1 MSGTLADAIAAYH
14 DVLTDDVAAESA
26 AMLEQ
31 QLQRRGLFFGDRPLC
46 TVLRPRFLLPA
57 QYQHLQ
63 ACAAALLAAFTR
75 AYDAGIADARIRRQF
90 RLSDWEESLMGL
102 DPRFRDPSPTS
113 RFDFFFL
120 PESGEARLTEYNGE
134 TPAGAGY
141 GDALAEIFL
150 DLPVMHRFIREYD
163 VRTLPTQ
170 HSVLRVLLD
179 AYRQWGGIDPPRIA
193 ILDWKDVPTASEF
206 ALFDAYFKSRGF
218 ECSIVDPRDV
228 ELRGGELHHPGGR
241 INLIY
246 KRVLIS
252 ELIEREGLD
261 HPVVQAVR
269 SGAVCMVNPFRC
281 KLLHKKAS
289 LAVLSDERNASWFSH
304 AETAAIGAHV
314 PWTRVVEERKTA
326 YAGRPVDLISFM
338 QQNRDRLVLKPN
350 DEYGGK
356 GIVLGWRTD
365 DQEWE
370 QAIAGAL
377 AEPFIV
383 QERITIPS
391 EPYPSRAGGRTVIA
405 DRILDTAPFAW
416 AGGFMDGC
424 LTRLSTETLVNVTAG
439 GGSQVP
445 TFVIEKR
452 SAA

>member
-1 MSGTLADAIAAYH
+1 LSGTLADAIGAYH
-14 DVLTDDVAAESA
+14 DLLTDEVAADSA
-26 AMLEQ
+26 ATLDRE
-31 QLQRRGLFFGDRPLC
+31 LARRGLFFGDRALC

-57 QYQHLQ
+57 QYRDLQ
-63 ACAAALLAAFTR
+63 SRAATLLAAFGR
-75 AYDAGIADARIRRQF
+75 AHDAGLSDARVRRQF
-90 RLSDWEESLMGL
+90 RLADWEETLIADEPG
-102 DPRFRDPSPTS
+102 FRDPSPTS
-113 RFDFFFL
+113 RFDFFYL
-120 PESGEARLTEYNGE
+120 PDSGEARLTEYNGE

-150 DLPVMHRFIREYD
+150 DLPVMHRFLQDYD

-179 AYRQWGGIDPPRIA
+179 AWRQWGGVEPPRIA
-193 ILDWKDVPTASEF
+193 ILDWRDVPTASEF
-206 ALFDAYFKSRGF
+206 ALFDAYFRSRGF
-218 ECSIVDPRDV
+218 ACSIVDPREV
-228 ELRGGELHHPGGR
+228 EFRGGELRHPGGR
-241 INLIY
+241 ITLIY

-252 ELIEREGLD
+252 ELVERGGLD

-269 SGAVCMVNPFRC
+269 AGAACMVNPFRC

-289 LAVLSDERNASWFSH
+289 LAVLSDERNASWFSA
-304 AETAAIGAHV
+304 AETAAIAAHI
-314 PWTRVVEERKTA
+314 PWTRVVEERKTR
-326 YAGRPVDLISFM
+326 YADRPVDLISFM
-338 QQNRDRLVLKPN
+338 QQNRERLVLKPN

-356 GIVLGWRTD
+356 GIVLGWRASGT
-365 DQEWE
+365 EWE
-370 QAIAGAL
+370 RAIAAAL

-383 QERITIPS
+383 QERIAIPS
-391 EPYPSRAGGRTVIA
+391 EPYPSHANGRTEIA
-405 DRILDTAPFAW
+405 DRILDTAPFTW

>member
-14 DVLTDDVAAESA
+14 ELLGDDIAAESA
-26 AMLEQ
+26 ATLDRE
-31 QLQRRGLFFGDRPLC
+31 LKRRGLYFGDRALC

-57 QYQHLQ
+57 QYRDLQ
-63 ACAAALLAAFTR
+63 LCAATLLAAFGR
-75 AYDAGIADARIRRQF
+75 AYEAGITDARVRRQF
-90 RLSDWEESLMGL
+90 GLADWEESLMEM
-102 DPRFRDPSPTS
+102 DPGFRDPSPTS
-113 RFDFFFL
+113 RFDLFYI
-120 PESGEARLTEYNGE
+120 PESGDAKLTEYNAE

-150 DLPVMHRFIREYD
+150 DLPVMHRFIREYE

-179 AYRQWGGIDPPRIA
+179 AYRQWGGVEPPRIA
-193 ILDWKDVPTASEF
+193 ILDWKGVPTASEF
-206 ALFDAYFKSRGF
+206 AIFDAYFRSRGF
-218 ECSIVDPRDV
+218 ACAIVDPRET
-228 ELRGGELHHPGGR
+228 ELRGGELWHPGGR
-241 INLIY
+241 ITLIY

-252 ELIEREGLD
+252 ELIGREGLQ
-261 HPVVQAVR
+261 HPVVEAVR
-269 SGAVCMVNPFRC
+269 NGTVCMVNPFRC

-289 LAVLSDERNASWFSH
+289 LAVLSDERNASWFSRS
-304 AETAAIGAHV
+304 ESAAIAAHV
-314 PWTRVVEERKTA
+314 PWTRVVEERKTE
-326 YAGRPVDLISFM
+326 YAGRPVDLISFV
-338 QQNRDRLVLKPN
+338 QQNRERLVLKPN

-356 GIVLGWRTD
+356 GIVLGWRSSD
-365 DQEWE
+365 ADWE
-370 QAIAGAL
+370 AAVATAL
-377 AEPFIV
+377 VDPFIV
-383 QERITIPS
+383 QERIEIPS
-391 EPYPSRAGGRTVIA
+391 EPYPSHDAGRTEIA

-445 TFVIEKR
+445 TFVVEKR

>member
-1 MSGTLADAIAAYH
+1 LTGALADAIAAYH
-14 DVLTDDVAAESA
+14 DLLTDEVAAESA
-26 AMLEQ
+26 AMLERE
-31 QLQRRGLFFGDRPLC
+31 LTRRGLFFGERALC

-57 QYQHLQ
+57 QYRDLQ
-63 ACAAALLAAFTR
+63 SRAAALLAAFAR
-75 AYDAGIADARIRRQF
+75 AYDAGISDARVRRQF
-90 RLSDWEESLMGL
+90 RLADWEESLIDV
-102 DPRFRDPSPTS
+102 DPGFRDPSPTS
-113 RFDFFFL
+113 RFDLFYL

-150 DLPVMHRFIREYD
+150 DLPAMHRFVREYD

-179 AYRQWGGIDPPRIA
+179 AYRQWGGVEPPRIA
-193 ILDWKDVPTASEF
+193 ILDWRDVPTASEF
-206 ALFDAYFKSRGF
+206 ALFEAYFRTRGF
-218 ECSIVDPRDV
+218 DCAIVDPRDV
-228 ELRGGELHHPGGR
+228 EFRGGELRHPGGR
-241 INLIY
+241 ITLIY

-252 ELIEREGLD
+252 ELIERGGLD

-269 SGAVCMVNPFRC
+269 AGAACMVNPFRC

-289 LAVLSDERNASWFSH
+289 LAVLSDERNETWFSQTE
-304 AETAAIGAHV
+304 AEAIAAHV
-314 PWTRVVEERKTA
+314 PWTRVVEERKTR

-338 QQNRDRLVLKPN
+338 QQNRERLVLKPN

-356 GIVLGWRTD
+356 GIVLGWRTSD
-365 DQEWE
+365 EEWE
-370 QAIAGAL
+370 RAIAGAL
-377 AEPFIV
+377 EEPFIV

-391 EPYPSRAGGRTVIA
+391 EPYPSRAGGRTEIA

-416 AGGFMDGC
+416 SGGFMDGC